1 MVYKTAKKKKKSF
14 FVTIREKLGG
24 SDSAKVNDDL
34 TDFHTK
40 PLAEQKQIIRNKAM
54 QGESAAASI
63 ISLLGSMT
71 NLQVVNEIFASLT
84 PMMLNSEHINALL
97 KQYEYE
103 TRPAAKLSFIW
114 LLGNYIDTLVI
125 ELFNTLMYSET
136 LEVKSGIILMLAR
149 SDSPDAGYILRKHL
163 TSNMDSNVRL
173 KIVQSLQKIPGEEVE
188 ETLSLALKDSNK
200 EVIALAAKS
209 IKIRC
214 GIE

>member
-14 FVTIREKLGG
+14 FVTIKEKLNG
-24 SDSAKVNDDL
+24 SDSAKVKDNF

-40 PLAEQKQIIRNKAM
+40 SLAEQKQIIRDKAM
-54 QGESAAASI
+54 QGESAANSI

-71 NLQVVNEIFASLT
+71 DLQVVNEIFASLT

-97 KQYEYE
+97 KQCEHE

-136 LEVKSGIILMLAR
+136 LEVKTGIILMLVR
-149 SDSPDAGYILRKHL
+149 SDSPDAIYILRKHL
-163 TSNMDSNVRL
+163 TSNIDPNVRL
-173 KIVQSLQKIPGEEVE
+173 KIVQALQKIPGEEAD

-200 EVIALAAKS
+200 EIVALAAKS